1 MRPAHIRN
9 TCILVCAVLSVA
21 ACSTTRRLGSDEV
34 LYTGV
39 KKIRI
44 EPDSGVVLSAVGC
57 VYRWELRDASGVD
70 VQSGTEDVEIVS
82 LMGTVSE
89 HGSHLHASL
98 AHRDLSVFGGH
109 LRPGCLVNTT
119 AEIVL
124 AELPDTVFTRERDEA
139 TGYEELAIRR
149 IDRQF

>member
-1 MRPAHIRN
+1 MYHCFRLHRGDDLYESIQRYADAHHI
-9 TCILVCAVLSVA
+9 A
-21 ACSTTRRLGSDEV
+21 A
-34 LYTGV
+34 
-39 KKIRI
+39 
-44 EPDSGVVLSAVGC
+44 GVVLSAVGC

-82 LMGTVSE
+82 
-89 HGSHLHASL
+89 
-98 AHRDLSVFGGH
+98 
-109 LRPGCLVNTT
+109 RPGCLVNTT

>member
-1 MRPAHIRN
+1 MYHCFRLHRGDDLYESIQRYADAHHI
-9 TCILVCAVLSVA
+9 A
-21 ACSTTRRLGSDEV
+21 A
-34 LYTGV
+34 
-39 KKIRI
+39 
-44 EPDSGVVLSAVGC
+44 
-57 VYRWELRDASGVD
+57 GVD
-70 VQSGTEDVEIVS
+70 VQSGTENVEIVS

-98 AHRDLSVFGGH
+98 ARRDLSVFGGH

-139 TGYEELAIRR
+139 TGYEELAIRK

>member
-1 MRPAHIRN
+1 MYHCFRLHRGEDLYESIQRYADAHHI
-9 TCILVCAVLSVA
+9 A
-21 ACSTTRRLGSDEV
+21 A
-34 LYTGV
+34 
-39 KKIRI
+39 
-44 EPDSGVVLSAVGC
+44 GVVLSAVGC

-109 LRPGCLVNTT
+109 LRPGCLVNPRRRSSSPSCRTPSLPASAT
-119 AEIVL
+119 RRPATRSWRSG
-124 AELPDTVFTRERDEA
+124 EL
-139 TGYEELAIRR
+139 
-149 IDRQF
+149 IDNSN

>member
-1 MRPAHIRN
+1 MYHCFRLHRGDDLYESIQRYADAHHI
-9 TCILVCAVLSVA
+9 A
-21 ACSTTRRLGSDEV
+21 A
-34 LYTGV
+34 
-39 KKIRI
+39 
-44 EPDSGVVLSAVGC
+44 GVVLSAVGC

-89 HGSHLHASL
+89 
-98 AHRDLSVFGGH
+98 HRDLSVFGGH

-139 TGYEELAIRR
+139 TGYEELAIRK

>member
-1 MRPAHIRN
+1 MYHCFRLHRGDDLYESIQRYADAHHI
-9 TCILVCAVLSVA
+9 A
-21 ACSTTRRLGSDEV
+21 AG
-34 LYTGV
+34 
-39 KKIRI
+39 
-44 EPDSGVVLSAVGC
+44 

-70 VQSGTEDVEIVS
+70 VQSGTEAVEIVS

-98 AHRDLSVFGGH
+98 ARRDLSVFGGH

-139 TGYEELAIRR
+139 TGYEELAIRK

>member
-1 MRPAHIRN
+1 MKASNAMPTRIISPRAS
-9 TCILVCAVLSVA
+9 CSPPSA
-21 ACSTTRRLGSDEV
+21 ASTAG
-34 LYTGV
+34 
-39 KKIRI
+39 
-44 EPDSGVVLSAVGC
+44 
-57 VYRWELRDASGVD
+57 
-70 VQSGTEDVEIVS
+70 SGTEDVEIVS

>member
-1 MRPAHIRN
+1 MYHCFRLHRGDDLYESIQRYADAHHI
-9 TCILVCAVLSVA
+9 A
-21 ACSTTRRLGSDEV
+21 A
-34 LYTGV
+34 
-39 KKIRI
+39 
-44 EPDSGVVLSAVGC
+44 GVVLSAVGC

-82 LMGTVSE
+82 LMG
-89 HGSHLHASL
+89 LHASL
-98 AHRDLSVFGGH
+98 ARRDLSVFGGH

-139 TGYEELAIRR
+139 TGYEELAIRKL
-149 IDRQF
+149 IDNSN

>member
-1 MRPAHIRN
+1 MYHCFRLHRGEDLYESIQRYADAHHI
-9 TCILVCAVLSVA
+9 A
-21 ACSTTRRLGSDEV
+21 A
-34 LYTGV
+34 
-39 KKIRI
+39 
-44 EPDSGVVLSAVGC
+44 GVVLSAVG
-57 VYRWELRDASGVD
+57 DASGVD

>member
-1 MRPAHIRN
+1 MYHCFRLHRGDDLYESIQRYADAHHI
-9 TCILVCAVLSVA
+9 A
-21 ACSTTRRLGSDEV
+21 A
-34 LYTGV
+34 
-39 KKIRI
+39 
-44 EPDSGVVLSAVGC
+44 GVVLSAVGC

-89 HGSHLHASL
+89 
-98 AHRDLSVFGGH
+98 
-109 LRPGCLVNTT
+109 
-119 AEIVL
+119 
-124 AELPDTVFTRERDEA
+124 PDTVFTRERDEA

>member
-1 MRPAHIRN
+1 MYHCFRLHRGEDLYESIQRYADAHHI
-9 TCILVCAVLSVA
+9 A
-21 ACSTTRRLGSDEV
+21 A
-34 LYTGV
+34 
-39 KKIRI
+39 
-44 EPDSGVVLSAVGC
+44 GVVLYEMLTG
-57 VYRWELRDASGVD
+57 RLPFEGDVD

>member
-1 MRPAHIRN
+1 ME
-9 TCILVCAVLSVA
+9 VL
-21 ACSTTRRLGSDEV
+21 CRRLRRGDDLLLE
-34 LYTGV
+34 
-39 KKIRI
+39 I
-44 EPDSGVVLSAVGC
+44 ERLAREESIAAGVVLSAVGC
-57 VYRWELRDASGVD
+57 VSRAVLRDASGVD

>member
-1 MRPAHIRN
+1 M
-9 TCILVCAVLSVA
+9 
-21 ACSTTRRLGSDEV
+21 G
-34 LYTGV
+34 G
-39 KKIRI
+39 
-44 EPDSGVVLSAVGC
+44 G
-57 VYRWELRDASGVD
+57 YRWELRDGSGGGVE
-70 VQSGTEDVEIVS
+70 GGAEDGEIVS
-82 LMGTVSE
+82 LMGTVSG

-98 AHRDLSVFGGH
+98 ARRDLSVFGGH